1 MSRRKALEVLR
12 SEAYLDVRRND
23 EGREERRRWAF
34 FISLLKSKK
43 GGTTMEQKKQ
53 FKTILIALL
62 LVGSILG
69 FGYGMSTAVKPHDPQ
84 TASVS
89 TVSETPMVPAS
100 FSDLAERIRPGVV
113 NIQVVKKVKNIGF
126 GFRNFPGNPFGDQN
140 PFGDFFGPFS
150 EGNPPRG
157 FEQRGVGSGFVMSRE
172 GYILTNNHV
181 VEDADQIKV
190 KLANGKE
197 YDAIVIGRDPKTDL
211 ALIKIK
217 TSPDLQPLSLG
228 NSDELKVGSWV
239 VAVGSPFGLEQTVT
253 AGIVSAKGRVI
264 GSGPYDNFIQTDASI
279 NPGNSGG
286 PLINMKGEVVGI
298 NTAIIAS
305 GQGIG
310 FAIPINMAKEIVP
323 QLEEKGHVTR
333 GWLGVSIQ
341 EVTPELAKSLGL
353 KEKKGAL
360 VAQVVSG
367 SPAEK
372 AGIEQGDVIVEFDGK
387 EVTDSRD
394 LSRIAASTA
403 VGKAVTVK
411 VSRDGK
417 VMDRQVKLGEMEE
430 KGVEVSKA
438 PSTHKSL
445 GITVQNLTPEIA
457 KGLGLKKETG
467 VVVTRVEPESAAAD
481 AGIQTGDVIQE
492 VNRKP
497 VKNVEDFVQ
506 KVEKAKGQENVLLLI
521 QRGQNNLFAAVT
533 PK

>member
-1 MSRRKALEVLR
+1 
-12 SEAYLDVRRND
+12 
-23 EGREERRRWAF
+23 
-34 FISLLKSKK
+34 
-43 GGTTMEQKKQ
+43 MEQKKK

-62 LVGSILG
+62 LIGSVLG
-69 FGYGMSTAVKPHDPQ
+69 FGYGISTAVKPHDSQ

-89 TVSETPMVPAS
+89 TISETPMVPAS
-100 FSDLAERIRPGVV
+100 FSDLAEKVRSGVV
-113 NIQVVKKVKNIGF
+113 NIQVVKKVKNVGF
-126 GFRNFPGNPFGDQN
+126 GLRNFKGNPFGDQN
-140 PFGDFFGPFS
+140 PFGDFFGPFF
-150 EGNPPRG
+150 EGNPPKG

-181 VEDADQIKV
+181 VDDADQIKV

-197 YDAIVIGRDPKTDL
+197 YDGIAVGRDPKTDL
-211 ALIKIK
+211 ALIKIQAS
-217 TSPDLQPLSLG
+217 TDLQPLNLG
-228 NSDELKVGSWV
+228 NSNELKVGSWV
-239 VAVGSPFGLEQTVT
+239 VAIGSPFGLEQTVT
-253 AGIVSAKGRVI
+253 AGIVSVKGRVI
-264 GSGPYDNFIQTDASI
+264 GSGPYDDFIQTDASI

-298 NTAIIAS
+298 NTAILAS

-310 FAIPINMAKEIVP
+310 FAIPINMAKEIAL
-323 QLEEKGHVTR
+323 QLQEKGRVTR

-341 EVTPELAKSLGL
+341 EVTPELAKSFNL
-353 KEKKGAL
+353 KENKGAL
-360 VAQVVSG
+360 VSQVFSG

-372 AGIEQGDVIVEFDGK
+372 AGIEQGDIIVEFDGK
-387 EVTDSRD
+387 EISDSKD
-394 LSRIAASTA
+394 LPRIVALTP

-411 VSRDGK
+411 VLRDGEL
-417 VMDRQVKLGEMEE
+417 MDRQVKLGEMEE

-438 PSTHKSL
+438 SPLHKSL

-457 KGLGLKKETG
+457 KGLGLKRETG
-467 VVVTRVEPESAAAD
+467 VVVTGVEPGSPAAD

-497 VKNVEDFVQ
+497 VRNVEDFVQ
-506 KVEKAKGQENVLLLI
+506 KVEKAKNQDNVLLLL

>member
-1 MSRRKALEVLR
+1 ME
-12 SEAYLDVRRND
+12 
-23 EGREERRRWAF
+23 
-34 FISLLKSKK
+34 KK
-43 GGTTMEQKKQ
+43 RQ

-69 FGYGMSTAVKPHDPQ
+69 FGYGMSAALKPHDPQ
-84 TASVS
+84 TSAVS
-89 TVSETPMVPAS
+89 PLSETPMVPAN
-100 FSDLAERIRPGVV
+100 FSDLAEKVRPGVV
-113 NIQVVKKVKNIGF
+113 NIQVVKKVKNVDFGF
-126 GFRNFPGNPFGDQN
+126 GNFPGNPFGEKN
-140 PFGDFFGPFS
+140 PFGDFFAPFS

-157 FEQRGVGSGFVMSRE
+157 FEQRGIGSGFVMSRE

-181 VEDADQIKV
+181 VQGAEQIKV

-197 YDAIVIGRDPKTDL
+197 YDGIVVGGDPKTDL

-217 TSPDLQPLSLG
+217 ASSDLQPLNLG
-228 NSDELKVGSWV
+228 NSDELKVGNWV

-253 AGIVSAKGRVI
+253 AGIVSAKERVI

-310 FAIPINMAKEIVP
+310 FAIPINMAKEIAP
-323 QLEEKGHVTR
+323 QLQEKGHVTR

-341 EVTPELAKSLGL
+341 EVTPELAKSFGL

-360 VAQVVSG
+360 VSQVFAG

-387 EVTDSRD
+387 EVADSKD
-394 LSRIAASTA
+394 LPRIVASTT

-411 VSRDGK
+411 VLRDGK

-438 PSTHKSL
+438 SPPHKSL
-445 GITVQNLTPEIA
+445 GIAVQNLTPEIA
-457 KGLGLKKETG
+457 KGLGLKRETG
-467 VVVTRVEPESAAAD
+467 VVVTRVEPGSPAAD

-492 VNRKP
+492 VNRKS

>member
-1 MSRRKALEVLR
+1 
-12 SEAYLDVRRND
+12 
-23 EGREERRRWAF
+23 
-34 FISLLKSKK
+34 
-43 GGTTMEQKKQ
+43 
-53 FKTILIALL
+53 
-62 LVGSILG
+62 
-69 FGYGMSTAVKPHDPQ
+69 
-84 TASVS
+84 
-89 TVSETPMVPAS
+89 MVPAN
-100 FSDLAERIRPGVV
+100 FSDLAEKVRPGVV
-113 NIQVVKKVKNIGF
+113 NIQVVKKVKNVGF
-126 GFRNFPGNPFGDQN
+126 GFRNFPGNPFKENN

-150 EGNPPRG
+150 EGNPPGG
-157 FEQRGVGSGFVMSRE
+157 FEQRGVGSGFVMSRD

-197 YDAIVIGRDPKTDL
+197 YEGKIVGRDPKTDL
-211 ALIKIK
+211 ALVKIEGA
-217 TSPDLQPLSLG
+217 SDLHPLKLG
-228 NSDELKVGSWV
+228 NSEDLKVGSWV

-310 FAIPINMAKEIVP
+310 FAIPINMAKEIAP
-323 QLEEKGHVTR
+323 QLQEKGHVTR

-341 EVTPELAKSLGL
+341 EVTPELAKSFDL

-360 VAQVVSG
+360 VSQVVSG

-372 AGIEQGDVIVEFDGK
+372 AGIEQGDIILEFDGK
-387 EVTDSRD
+387 EVSDSKD
-394 LSRIAASTA
+394 LPRIVASTP
-403 VGKAVTVK
+403 VDKTVILK
-411 VSRDGK
+411 VSRNGK
-417 VMDRQVKLGEMEE
+417 ITDRQVKVGEMEE
-430 KGVEVSKA
+430 KVEVTKA
-438 PSTHKSL
+438 PSHKSL

-467 VVVTRVEPESAAAD
+467 VVVTRVEPGSAAAD
-481 AGIQTGDVIQE
+481 AGIQTGDVIRE

-497 VKNVEDFVQ
+497 IKDVEEFSQ
-506 KVEKAKGQENVLLLI
+506 KVEKAKGQNNVLFLI

-533 PK
+533 PR